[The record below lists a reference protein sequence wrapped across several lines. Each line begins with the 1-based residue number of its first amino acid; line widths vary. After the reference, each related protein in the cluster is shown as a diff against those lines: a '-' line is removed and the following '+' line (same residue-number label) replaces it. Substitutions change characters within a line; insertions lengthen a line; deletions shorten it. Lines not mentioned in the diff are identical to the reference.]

1 MQSQS
6 DDETSERLSNK
17 QQPAQ
22 GKDQDADEDIGS
34 TSVRARRS
42 ADTRTAANDQQDSS
56 KTEHVGRDWRR
67 GDQSALR
74 VVQDPAAE
82 SSALRRGKRKKKWKT
97 KRRHVKVLLLIN
109 SLLFVCERCHS
120 CVANDDF
127 ILNSREDYEMPTM
140 WPYVSVNK
148 VTDADWDK
156 FCTAIAYEPGTDI
169 LDFEH
174 ILPQAN
180 FGHTVYVYAEV
191 IKRSTIKMDSSMK
204 AECSMGVSCTS
215 PYRPIFHPIMRTRT
229 IWHRATKFGMVSH
242 DGGGKFLQC
251 QSATPHT
258 WNPCW
263 SVALSLQVMCALKS
277 ALLVI
282 INY

>member
-6 DDETSERLSNK
+6 DDESSERLSNK

-22 GKDQDADEDIGS
+22 GKDQDANEDIGS

-42 ADTRTAANDQQDSS
+42 AGTRTAANDQQDSS
-56 KTEHVGRDWRR
+56 KTEHVERDWRR

-109 SLLFVCERCHS
+109 SLLFVCEHCHS

-127 ILNSREDYEMPTM
+127 VLNSREDYEMPTV

-148 VTDADWDK
+148 VTDTDWDK
-156 FCTAIAYEPGTDI
+156 I
-169 LDFEH
+169 LH
-174 ILPQAN
+174 
-180 FGHTVYVYAEV
+180 
-191 IKRSTIKMDSSMK
+191 S
-204 AECSMGVSCTS
+204 
-215 PYRPIFHPIMRTRT
+215 
-229 IWHRATKFGMVSH
+229 
-242 DGGGKFLQC
+242 
-251 QSATPHT
+251 
-258 WNPCW
+258 
-263 SVALSLQVMCALKS
+263 
-277 ALLVI
+277 
-282 INY
+282 